1 MRRGRAYEP
10 FVRLRLAEEYTG
22 RWMEIGEFLWNLKRQ
37 ERKTTK
43 EMQQF
48 QQEATK
54 YLVSEGILYQRRKTN

>member
-48 QQEATK
+48 QQ
-54 YLVSEGILYQRRKTN
+54 